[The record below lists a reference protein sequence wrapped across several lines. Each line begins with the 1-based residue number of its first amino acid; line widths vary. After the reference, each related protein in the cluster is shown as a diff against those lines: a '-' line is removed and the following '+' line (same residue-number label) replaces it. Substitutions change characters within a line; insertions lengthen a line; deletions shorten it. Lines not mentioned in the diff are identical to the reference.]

1 MTPVETFRAEFAE
14 AMAVLAAKVP
24 SARIL
29 VVSIPDIRRLW
40 AVGRTTSSAV
50 STWSAFGICQSMLK
64 NPTSYKSADV
74 HRRARVR
81 QRVVDYNTQLAEV
94 CAAYVTCRFDGNAVF
109 NYRFRL
115 SHLSPWDYF
124 HPNVSGQA
132 VLASVSNA
140 AGYRW

>member
-1 MTPVETFRAEFAE
+1 
-14 AMAVLAAKVP
+14 
-24 SARIL
+24 
-29 VVSIPDIRRLW
+29 
-40 AVGRTTSSAV
+40 VGRKSSSAV

-64 NPTSYKSADV
+64 NPLSYASADV
-74 HRRARVR
+74 KRRAQVR
-81 QRVVDYNTQLAEV
+81 QRVVDYNTQMAEV

-140 AGYRW
+140 AGYQW